1 MDLERVAGR
10 KDKERLGGARK
21 AEKLETKLLG
31 KLLAV
36 GKIRNRIR
44 AVVSVPDQVICP
56 EQPPGAC
63 PILLS

>member
-1 MDLERVAGR
+1 MDPERVAGR
-10 KDKERLGGARK
+10 KDEERLGGARK

-44 AVVSVPDQVICP
+44 AVVSVPAICP

-63 PILLS
+63 LILLS